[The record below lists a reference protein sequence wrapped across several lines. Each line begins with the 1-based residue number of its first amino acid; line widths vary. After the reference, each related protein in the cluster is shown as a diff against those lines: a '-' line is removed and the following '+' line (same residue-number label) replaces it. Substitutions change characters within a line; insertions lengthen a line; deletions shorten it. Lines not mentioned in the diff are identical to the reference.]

1 MACYNISS
9 VLQHL
14 TVPPQCGESLRSTPV
29 WSRKTVSVVFLT
41 DGVALNAEG
50 FQNGFMLSMTLLVSV
65 SLNVKNEVTFL
76 K

>member
-1 MACYNISS
+1 
-9 VLQHL
+9 
-14 TVPPQCGESLRSTPV
+14 
-29 WSRKTVSVVFLT
+29 VVFLT

-50 FQNGFMLSMTLLVSV
+50 FQNGFMLSMILLVSV